1 MALRSCDPF
10 DVPVPADLSAALGRM
25 QTLIEQEGGQF
36 AGDATAGRFSGHSPV
51 GPVEG
56 RYTVFAESIRITITN
71 KPMLVPCSVIE
82 ERIRG
87 YFK

>member
-1 MALRSCDPF
+1 MALKSCDPF
-10 DVPVPADLSAALGRM
+10 DVPVPADLSAMLGRM
-25 QTLIEQEGGQF
+25 QAIIEREGGQF
-36 AGDATAGRFSGHSPV
+36 SGDATAGRFSGQSPV
-51 GPVEG
+51 GAVEG
-56 RYTVFAESIRITITN
+56 QYQVAGGVVRVTIVS

>member
-1 MALRSCDPF
+1 MALKTCDPF
-10 DVPVPADLSAALGRM
+10 DVPVPADLPAALSRM
-25 QTLIEQEGGQF
+25 QALIEREGGQF
-36 AGDATAGRFSGHSPV
+36 AGDAAAGRFSGQSPV
-51 GPVEG
+51 GAVEG
-56 RYTVFAESIRITITN
+56 QYQVVGAVVRITIVS